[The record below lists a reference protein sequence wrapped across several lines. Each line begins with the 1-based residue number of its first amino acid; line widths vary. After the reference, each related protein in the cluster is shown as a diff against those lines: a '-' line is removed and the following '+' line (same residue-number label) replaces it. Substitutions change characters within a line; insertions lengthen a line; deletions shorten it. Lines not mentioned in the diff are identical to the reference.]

1 MKRGLAAVVGRALHT
16 RCTAAATF
24 LRLCL
29 LFLVSCFEFC
39 FVLFLVFVPF
49 RLVWFRFVWCV
60 CVGGLR
66 LRYTP
71 LPPLEEL
78 LTVVLV
84 KKARLGYSAGPCGVS
99 REEGNCFIFD
109 TGDKAHPVVAL
120 LFLL

>member
-1 MKRGLAAVVGRALHT
+1 M
-16 RCTAAATF
+16 
-24 LRLCL
+24 
-29 LFLVSCFEFC
+29 FC
-39 FVLFLVFVPF
+39 FLFSF
-49 RLVWFRFVWCV
+49 RSVWFGFVSFGV